1 VQIGGVF
8 RVNEVMDIRSLYP
21 LEITEVNGFRVASQV
36 YESMVRFDQATL
48 EPIPGLAE
56 SWEAN
61 ENATEWTFR
70 LRKGVKFHD
79 DPCFSGGKG
88 RELNAEDIK
97 YCFEQLCTPSSNNQ
111 MFWLVKERLRG
122 AHEYYKAKLNGDDDA
137 SLECIDVIDEY
148 TVKIK
153 LNFPF
158 ASFLRLMGH
167 NAFYIYPKEAVEA
180 YGDQMTNK
188 AIGTG
193 PFYLKVFQRDE
204 LLVLQRNEG
213 YWGVDDF
220 GNSLPYLNAIQVSFV
235 KDKKTELLSFKNGDL
250 DMIFTLPIDMYGE
263 VMGSLDETN
272 GKDVMAY
279 RPQVMP
285 SLSGHYY
292 AFQHHSELFKDV
304 RIRKAFNLAVD
315 KKSLVE

>member
-21 LEITEVNGFRVASQV
+21 LEITEVTGFRVASQV

-48 EPIPGLAE
+48 EPIPGIAE

-158 ASFLRLMGH
+158 ASFLRLIGH
-167 NAFYIYPKEAVEA
+167 NAFYI
-180 YGDQMTNK
+180 
-188 AIGTG
+188 
-193 PFYLKVFQRDE
+193 
-204 LLVLQRNEG
+204 
-213 YWGVDDF
+213 
-220 GNSLPYLNAIQVSFV
+220 
-235 KDKKTELLSFKNGDL
+235 
-250 DMIFTLPIDMYGE
+250 
-263 VMGSLDETN
+263 
-272 GKDVMAY
+272 
-279 RPQVMP
+279 
-285 SLSGHYY
+285 
-292 AFQHHSELFKDV
+292 
-304 RIRKAFNLAVD
+304 
-315 KKSLVE
+315 

>member
-1 VQIGGVF
+1 M
-8 RVNEVMDIRSLYP
+8 NEVMDIRSLHP
-21 LEITEVNGFRVASQV
+21 VEITEVTGYRVASQV
-36 YESMVRFDQATL
+36 YEGMVRFDQSTL

-79 DPCFSGGKG
+79 DTCFENGKG
-88 RELNAEDIK
+88 REVKASDVK
-97 YCFEQLCTPSSNNQ
+97 YCFEQLCTPSANNQ

-122 AHEYYKAKLNGDDDA
+122 AEDYYKAKANGEKPA
-137 SLECIDVIDEY
+137 GLECIEVLDDY

-167 NAFYIYPKEAVEA
+167 KAFYIYPKEAVDA
-180 YGDQMTNK
+180 YGDDMTNK

-193 PFYLKVFQRDE
+193 PFHLKVFQRDE
-204 LLVLQRNEG
+204 LVVLERNQG

-220 GNSLPYLNAIQVSFV
+220 GNQMLINDAVIMPLYYDELTRLLPKYVRGLTQNSIEYRDFRRVWIDESQ
-235 KDKKTELLSFKNGDL
+235 KLDKAE
-250 DMIFTLPIDMYGE
+250 
-263 VMGSLDETN
+263 
-272 GKDVMAY
+272 
-279 RPQVMP
+279 
-285 SLSGHYY
+285 
-292 AFQHHSELFKDV
+292 
-304 RIRKAFNLAVD
+304 
-315 KKSLVE
+315 